1 MTDHYFR
8 VGQLVTLD
16 PGDPSAPGDGRTY
29 KILQLLPEAWGVKH
43 YRIKSIAEPAHR
55 IVPENLLSD
64 DTCVSRDR
72 WKPSAPRRLS
82 CTPIVAHFSSER

>member
-1 MTDHYFR
+1 MTDHHFR

-43 YRIKSIAEPAHR
+43 YRIKSIAEPADR
-55 IVPENLLSD
+55 IVPENLLTD
-64 DTCVSRDR
+64 DTLVRHAVG
-72 WKPSAPRRLS
+72 KTRLAGS
-82 CTPIVAHFSSER
+82 LRTAASPALV